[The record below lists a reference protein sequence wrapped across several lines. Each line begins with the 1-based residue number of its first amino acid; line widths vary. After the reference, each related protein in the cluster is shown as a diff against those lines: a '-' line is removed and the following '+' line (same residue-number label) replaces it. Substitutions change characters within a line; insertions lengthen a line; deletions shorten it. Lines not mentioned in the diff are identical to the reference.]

1 MIPESLA
8 ALLVPCA
15 ECRGEGTIAKGNDGR
30 NTYPSPE
37 PVVTCPACHG
47 ARYPALLCH
56 LSEQADRL
64 TSKDDELARVY
75 RERDHTVLE
84 QEQRIKELER
94 ERDGLLDCKKDL
106 SFIGE
111 QTGFGDHI
119 IVGVA
124 DLRDR
129 LARAES
135 DTKIFTG
142 LLEEFITMW
151 SSLHLG
157 EAYTRWDHRGFEA
170 LRNRTRKLIDDAAI
184 AKSRPQERSNA
195 DV

>member
-1 MIPESLA
+1 MTPEALA
-8 ALLVPCA
+8 AMLVRACRMCLLSS
-15 ECRGEGTIAKGNDGR
+15 T
-30 NTYPSPE
+30 PS
-37 PVVTCPACHG
+37 CPTCHG
-47 ARYPALLCH
+47 TGKDLTALLRH
-56 LSEQADRL
+56 LSEQEERL
-64 TSKDDELARVY
+64 TLKDDELARVY

-94 ERDGLLDCKKDL
+94 ERDGLLEHKKDL

-111 QTGFGDHI
+111 QIGFGDHI

-124 DLRDR
+124 ELRDR

-142 LLEEFITMW
+142 LLEGFITMW

-157 EAYTRWDHRGFEA
+157 EAYTRWDHRRFEA
-170 LRNRTRKLIDDAAI
+170 LRNRTRKLIDDSAI
-184 AKSRPQERSNA
+184 AKSQPQGASE
-195 DV
+195 